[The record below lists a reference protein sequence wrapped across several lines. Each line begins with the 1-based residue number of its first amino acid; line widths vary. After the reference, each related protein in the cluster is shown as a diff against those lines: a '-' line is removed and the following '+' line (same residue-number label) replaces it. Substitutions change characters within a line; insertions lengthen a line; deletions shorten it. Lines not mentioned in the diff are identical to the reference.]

1 MTTITRV
8 PRSRLAPSAG
18 STKAPGKVT
27 RSIHSFSNEPGAPAS
42 MLVLFTPGAP
52 RGAYFEELAA
62 IVASG
67 RTLAEEEWT
76 EPYARHDQYAAD

>member
-1 MTTITRV
+1 
-8 PRSRLAPSAG
+8 
-18 STKAPGKVT
+18 
-27 RSIHSFSNEPGAPAS
+27 